1 MFQDQLTDDID
12 EEEHSIPPENQF
24 YPMEGWLKDLL
35 A

>member
-12 EEEHSIPPENQF
+12 EEEHSIPLENQS
-24 YPMEGWLKDLL
+24 YPAGGWLKDLL